1 MDERGDNDRQA
12 VLSRLLPVL
21 EGMHGKLRVVDAL
34 ALAGFA
40 RPSNARAKLVAGA
53 MRALGWD
60 RRRLRFDGALCYA
73 YARGSQLEREV
84 VLDVQRGEDG
94 QLVVKRRELL

>member
-1 MDERGDNDRQA
+1 MEGPVDDDLA
-12 VLSRLLPVL
+12 IVTARLRLIL
-21 EGMHGKLRVVDAL
+21 EGVRGKLRVVDAL

-40 RPSNARAKLVAGA
+40 RPSNVRTKLVSQA
-53 MRALGWD
+53 MRSLGWD
-60 RRRLRFDGALCYA
+60 RGRLRFNGALSYA

-94 QLVVKRRELL
+94 QLVVKQREP

>member
-1 MDERGDNDRQA
+1 MEGPVDDDLA
-12 VLSRLLPVL
+12 IVTARLRLIL
-21 EGMHGKLRVVDAL
+21 EGVVDAL

-40 RPSNARAKLVAGA
+40 RPSNVRTKLVSQA
-53 MRALGWD
+53 MRSLGWD
-60 RRRLRFDGALCYA
+60 RGRLRFNGALSYA

-94 QLVVKRRELL
+94 QLVVKQREP